1 MVPAW
6 RPPRGLDQG
15 AAGAG
20 HPATAFDVRRSAW
33 RNAAV
38 SAQEPRDPARRLF
51 DAIGTQLLLHK
62 HAGAPPPVLEE
73 HEIEGILGAGGFG
86 LVCRARHRTLH
97 RQVALKLFPLGG
109 PTDPGVREA
118 LREARSLARLE
129 HPHIVTVHAVGEGAL
144 EATTPVACAYV
155 QMQLI
160 EGSTLRVWAETQS
173 HAAPILDRLLEA
185 GRALSHA
192 HDQGLLHRDFK
203 PENVMVDQ
211 HSRARVI
218 DFGLA
223 LATDGPDEA
232 GRADA
237 LGERV
242 TSTGFV
248 RGTPGYIAPEASMQ
262 QPRAA
267 SDQFSFAVAVQELL
281 TGRHPLAAAQT
292 PAAPHPEDGD
302 ELHQRLRSALDR
314 AMVLNPEARFESV
327 DALCDALEAALAPVR
342 SAPRWPWIAAAG
354 VSLLGALGWAASD
367 GLSTPQAPAADPEPV
382 SAPMQAE
389 LPPAPV
395 DVPAAALPTLAPAA
409 DPVPAKEKMP
419 SVDVRERSCAD
430 LSAYA
435 GTWNIGARTMWTE
448 YAYQLGWR
456 SEFALDIAVTDG
468 CQLDLQVTKHPERG
482 ADDAA
487 KEPLLLEAQAEA
499 IPDPDGT
506 WRFELDLEFE
516 GDTTTYGK
524 PEAYHV
530 VLTLAEIGDKP
541 SLRAVAEKRTESGY
555 LLRSAVWDGRRG
567 LAPSA
572 RAVAVDGLACAAQC
586 QLMCAGHRSQVACRR
601 SECEDF
607 EDTPG
612 DPCGPASFDFKAP
625 MRARSARRAVNKGDS
640 PLLSSLETGSKK
652 RLMPQCIRNGRRLS
666 GTWGIWHT
674 TGAGTSN
681 HLEFAIEA
689 QDCQL
694 SGEATHSDGS
704 TVAFTGEV
712 TPAGTWALT
721 PATATA
727 WFPGTFVLVGVA
739 KDAPALGV
747 DAVDNKSSLRAYRRP
762 PP

>member
-1 MVPAW
+1 M
-6 RPPRGLDQG
+6 
-15 AAGAG
+15 
-20 HPATAFDVRRSAW
+20 
-33 RNAAV
+33 
-38 SAQEPRDPARRLF
+38 
-51 DAIGTQLLLHK
+51 
-62 HAGAPPPVLEE
+62 LEE
-73 HEIEGILGAGGFG
+73 HEIEAIIGAGGFG

-129 HPHIVTVHAVGEGAL
+129 HPHIVTVHAVGEGTL
-144 EATTPVACAYV
+144 QATSPVPCAYV

-185 GRALSHA
+185 GHALSHA
-192 HDQGLLHRDFK
+192 HAQGLLHRDFK

-211 HSRARVI
+211 HGRARVI

-223 LATDGPDEA
+223 LATDGPDDA
-232 GRADA
+232 GRSDA

-262 QPRAA
+262 QPQAA

-302 ELHQRLRSALDR
+302 ELYGRLRSALDR
-314 AMVLNPEARFESV
+314 AMMLSPEARFESV
-327 DALCDALEAALAPVR
+327 NALCDTLEAAVAPVR
-342 SAPRWPWIAAAG
+342 PAPRWPWTAAAG
-354 VSLLGALGWAASD
+354 VLVLGAVGWAAADS
-367 GLSTPQAPAADPEPV
+367 LSTAQAPAAALEPAT
-382 SAPMQAE
+382 APAQAE
-389 LPPAPV
+389 LPPVPV
-395 DVPAAALPTLAPAA
+395 DPPAAALPSLAPAA
-409 DPVPAKEKMP
+409 GPIPTKDDAP
-419 SVDVRERSCAD
+419 SADARERSCAD

-435 GTWNIGARTMWTE
+435 GSWNIGARTMWTE

-456 SEFALDIAVTDG
+456 SEFALDITVADG

-482 ADDAA
+482 ADDSA
-487 KEPLLLEAQAEA
+487 KEPLLIETQAEA

-506 WRFELDLEFE
+506 WRFELDLAFE

-530 VLTLAEIGDKP
+530 VLTLAENGSKP
-541 SLRAVAEKRTESGY
+541 SLRAVAEKRTETGY

-586 QLMCAGHRSQVACRR
+586 QLMCAGRRSQVACRR
-601 SECEDF
+601 NECEDF

-640 PLLSSLETGSKK
+640 PLQSSLDTGSKK
-652 RLMPQCIRNGRRLS
+652 RLMPQCIRNGRRL
-666 GTWGIWHT
+666 GGAWGLWHT
-674 TGAGTSN
+674 SGDGTSK
-681 HLEFAIEA
+681 HLQFVIEA
-689 QDCQL
+689 QECRL
-694 SGEATHSDGS
+694 SGEASNADGA
-704 TVAFTGEV
+704 TTAFTGEV
-712 TPAGTWALT
+712 TPAGTWILEPT
-721 PATATA
+721 PTTS

-739 KDAPALGV
+739 EDAPALGV
-747 DAVDNKSSLRAYRRP
+747 DAIDTKSSLRAYRRP
-762 PP
+762 SP